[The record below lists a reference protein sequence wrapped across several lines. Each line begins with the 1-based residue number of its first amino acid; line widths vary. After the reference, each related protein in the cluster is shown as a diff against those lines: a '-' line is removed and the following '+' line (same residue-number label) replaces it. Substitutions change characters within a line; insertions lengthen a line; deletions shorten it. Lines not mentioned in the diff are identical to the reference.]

1 MYRWIAEAISVEAMP
16 PKSVGAAR
24 RARKAQAKEALQE
37 QGQAHPGYVA
47 DPCRPRRAREGRAMR
62 AAVRTLD
69 ARVGAESDTAVL
81 RRPAGNQPSHYAKA
95 KARSAVEACPPQREE
110 AASSAVEACPP
121 QRRASWLAH
130 RKLAAIIATPGA
142 PSGSGVPIE
151 TPTEPTTTPGSPLGS
166 GAPIEIPILCQFP
179 ANHRVVVLSIG
190 GNISEVC
197 ACDRGRSANPE
208 LLSLAR
214 LAALGSLLPA
224 SGGRQ
229 YVVAWRNPSDSA
241 SWVASSELS
250 QPAQIECRPAIAGNP
265 AESASTV
272 EVVPAEPLPNSASK
286 GIHPAWSA
294 TLPSGCADQ
303 IEGR

>member
-16 PKSVGAAR
+16 TKSVGAAR
-24 RARKAQAKEALQE
+24 RARKAQTTEALQE

-47 DPCRPRRAREGRAMR
+47 DPDRRDCTRQSRAIR
-62 AAVRTLD
+62 AAIRTLD
-69 ARVGAESDTAVL
+69 ARAGVESDTAVL

-95 KARSAVEACPPQREE
+95 KARSAVEACPP
-110 AASSAVEACPP
+110 P
-121 QRRASWLAH
+121 RRASWLTH
-130 RKLAAIIATPGA
+130 MRLAAFLATPGG